1 MSLLSGMRLNNLGPG
16 LLTSEID
23 NITDTL
29 GIFDVSE
36 QSNIFSEITDSKKN
50 DGFLGAIGD
59 FIRAA
64 TVGETF
70 AALDPNAKVDSW
82 AGIAG
87 SMVKSLI
94 NPLDAVTDLTSG
106 VSIIAR
112 SLQDGTFGIGT
123 LFEAA
128 TYFGSAVPVLGAAVD
143 LTRLNKAF
151 STAKSTVASMGDL
164 NKGFSTAFDAAKA
177 NTKGVQIT
185 DDLFTGDLS
194 KIMSKENGYWED
206 LKKVTVKFDDGGSL
220 KELTMTEALKQVR
233 KNGYKNDS
241 LDEAIKNAQKNFDLN
256 LGEKFKDLDAKDL
269 IAQQKDFDSWKELSD
284 KKIKIDNQERSFKE
298 LSEITD
304 KDEILKVNTALQEYN
319 KANKTS
325 VSLEKLQKMKKGSE
339 SWTAIKPDL
348 DKLEI
353 RVGDRVLGD
362 TRKNLSSVDQYSM
375 ETRFH
380 QKKLKEQGQI
390 LVEEGQKVLD
400 KAKPAL
406 QSGMHQVGKAGN
418 LVKENI
424 VQPAL
429 RGFSG
434 VA

>member
-1 MSLLSGMRLNNLGPG
+1 MSFLSGMRLNNLGPG
-16 LLTSEID
+16 LLTTEID

-36 QSNIFSEITDSKKN
+36 QNDIFSQYTDPKKQN
-50 DGFLGAIGD
+50 DGFIGAIGD
-59 FIRAA
+59 FLRAA

-70 AALDPNAKVDSW
+70 AAFDAGAKVDSW

-87 SMVKSLI
+87 SMVKSLV

-106 VSIIAR
+106 ISIITRA
-112 SLQDGTFGIGT
+112 LQDGTFGIGT
-123 LFEAA
+123 MFEAA

-151 STAKSTVASMGDL
+151 STAKSTVASIGDL

-177 NTKGVQIT
+177 NTKGLNIA
-185 DDLFTGDLS
+185 DDLLGGDLS
-194 KIMSKENGYWED
+194 KITKADYWND
-206 LKKVTVKFDDGGSL
+206 LKNLTVKFKDGDTF
-220 KELTMTEALKQVR
+220 KELSMTDALKQVR
-233 KNGYKNDS
+233 KKGYQNDS
-241 LDEAIKNAQKNFDLN
+241 LEEAIKNTQKNFELKIGDKLKDLN
-256 LGEKFKDLDAKDL
+256 AKDL
-269 IAQQKDFDSWKELSD
+269 IAQQKDFDTWKDLSD
-284 KKIKIDNQERSFKE
+284 KKIQIDGTERSFKDLLETTDADE
-298 LSEITD
+298 LVKI
-304 KDEILKVNTALQEYN
+304 NTALKEYN
-319 KANKTS
+319 RANKTS
-325 VSLEKLQKMKKGSE
+325 VSLEKLEKIKKGSD
-339 SWTAIKPDL
+339 SWTDIKPSL
-348 DKLEI
+348 DDLEI

-362 TRKNLSSVDQYSM
+362 SRKGLSSVDQYSM

-400 KAKPAL
+400 KAKPAV
-406 QSGMHQVGKAGN
+406 QNGMYQVGRAAN
-418 LVKENI
+418 VVKEN
-424 VQPAL
+424 VFQPAL